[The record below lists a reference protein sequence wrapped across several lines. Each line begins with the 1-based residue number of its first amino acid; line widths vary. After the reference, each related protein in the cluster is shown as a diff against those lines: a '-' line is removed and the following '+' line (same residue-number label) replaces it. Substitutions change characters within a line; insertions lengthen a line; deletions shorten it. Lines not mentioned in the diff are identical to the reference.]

1 MLEIRL
7 VLSWLLIL
15 QNKRSVHIWQ
25 CTERYCKIKT
35 FSLIFQSRWRWPNS
49 LRRALNS
56 DFKQC
61 TTNISKYRMW
71 HFYNFLSQAGYKG
84 LSEPH
89 ISEHMTLRVKVTNL
103 SEKICIIYL
112 IYKTKRTNK
121 THSSSVRYLPNFW
134 PSQAVEGCWRT

>member
-1 MLEIRL
+1 M
-7 VLSWLLIL
+7 SWLLIW
-15 QNKRSVHIWQ
+15 QNKRSVYIWQ

-35 FSLIFQSRWRWPNS
+35 FSLIFQSRWRWLNS

-84 LSEPH
+84 LSESH
-89 ISEHMTLRVKVTNL
+89 ISEHMTLHVKNTNF
-103 SEKICIIYL
+103 IYL
-112 IYKTKRTNK
+112 IYKTNRTSS
-121 THSSSVRYLPNFW
+121 THSSSLRYLPNFW
-134 PSQAVEGCWRT
+134 PIQGVEGYCQGYCRT